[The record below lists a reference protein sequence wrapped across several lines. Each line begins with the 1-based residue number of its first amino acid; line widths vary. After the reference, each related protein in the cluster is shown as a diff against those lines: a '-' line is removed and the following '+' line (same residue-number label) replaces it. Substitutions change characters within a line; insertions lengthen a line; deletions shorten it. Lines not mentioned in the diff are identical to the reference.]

1 MRKAA
6 DKESSQPYILH
17 SSHVNL
23 YVRKTVA
30 VVSLRCVVDSLQ
42 DVSWTARRHCIVVTR
57 GLGLFRVEGSQPAP
71 VVLNETCFQQ
81 SQEQTTPV
89 AVNISDT
96 VASVSSVQF
105 VDQAAVRTSVVTS
118 SGQPHVGPSLA
129 RV

>member
-6 DKESSQPYILH
+6 DKESSQPCILH

-42 DVSWTARRHCIVVTR
+42 DVSWTARRHCIVVTC
-57 GLGLFRVEGSQPAP
+57 GLGLFRVEG
-71 VVLNETCFQQ
+71 Q